1 MSTKQSVLSVLL
13 LAAFLALS
21 SHVSAHE
28 HEASALGEPGDPKK
42 VDRTVHIAMSDTMRY
57 DPSSVTVKQGQT
69 IRFILKN
76 TGKGKHEMVL
86 GTVDELKEHAALM
99 LKFPE
104 MEHADPNEAS
114 VEPGKTGR
122 LVWKFTKAG
131 TFDFAC
137 LQPGHYEGGMTGKVI
152 VLAAADGTADG
163 ATTAT
168 DAGKSDVSATGT
180 DASVMTAGEIKKIDK
195 DAGKITIKHGPIT
208 NLGMPGMT
216 MIFHVKD
223 AAMLDQV
230 KQGDKIKF
238 TAERSNGALAVTKI
252 QTAP

>member
-1 MSTKQSVLSVLL
+1 MSTKQSVFSVLL
-13 LAAFLALS
+13 LAAFLAIS
-21 SHVSAHE
+21 SPVSAHE

-42 VDRTVHIAMSDTMRY
+42 VDRTVHIAMSDAMRY
-57 DPSSVTVKQGQT
+57 GPSSVTVKQGQT
-69 IRFILKN
+69 IRFVLKN

-114 VEPGKTGR
+114 VEPGKTGQ

-131 TFDFAC
+131 AFDFAC

-152 VLAAADGTADG
+152 VLASASGQAGSVI
-163 ATTAT
+163 TAT
-168 DAGKSDVSATGT
+168 GAGKSDVSATNT
-180 DASVMTAGEIKKIDK
+180 DTSAMTAGEVKKIYK
-195 DAGKITIKHGPIT
+195 DTGKITIKHGPIT

-230 KQGDKIKF
+230 KEGDQIKF
-238 TAERSNGALAVTKI
+238 AAERANGALTVTKI
-252 QTAP
+252 QAAQ